1 MNGEFTATNGCNGLM
16 SGKWKESRLLQFD
29 SGVVRKKT

>member
-1 MNGEFTATNGCNGLM
+1 MNGVFTATNGRNGLM

-29 SGVVRKKT
+29 SRVVRKKT

>member
-1 MNGEFTATNGCNGLM
+1 MNGEFTTMNGCNGLM

-29 SGVVRKKT
+29 SRVVRKKT